1 MFLLRHGQSY
11 FNLLYGETRV
21 DPGIED
27 PRLTPLGETQ
37 AAQAARVL
45 SAEPLT
51 RLIISPYTRALET
64 AQPILAVHA
73 VPVEIMQL
81 VRERAFFVCDVG
93 SPPAVL
99 ADRFPHHRFDHL
111 PEVWWHGGIE
121 TAEETV
127 ERADAFRALMAARE
141 DHATTLLVSHW
152 AFIVALTGASLGNG
166 EVMEYDPASPPP
178 ESLDWEP

>member
-11 FNLLYGETRV
+11 FNLLYSQTRV

-27 PRLTPLGETQ
+27 PRLTPLGADQ
-37 AAQAARVL
+37 AALAAHSLAARHI
-45 SAEPLT
+45 T
-51 RLIISPYTRALET
+51 RLIISPYTRTLET
-64 AQPILAVHA
+64 AQPVLAFHT

-93 SPPAVL
+93 SPPHVL

-111 PEVWWHGGIE
+111 PDRWWHGGIE

-127 ERADAFRALMAARE
+127 DRANAFRALMAARD
-141 DHATTLLVSHW
+141 DHTSTLLVSHW
-152 AFIVALTGASLGNG
+152 AFIVALTGVSLGNG
-166 EVMEYDPASPPP
+166 EMLEYDPASPAPD
-178 ESLDWEP
+178 SLDWEP